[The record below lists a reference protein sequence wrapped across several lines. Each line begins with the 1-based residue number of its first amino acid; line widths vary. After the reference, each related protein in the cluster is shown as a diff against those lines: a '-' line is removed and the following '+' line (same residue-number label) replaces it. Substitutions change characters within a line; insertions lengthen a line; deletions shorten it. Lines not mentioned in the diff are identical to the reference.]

1 MSNLQEDRFYPPECL
16 KVWVARVCPSG
27 ESQPRSPPPAA
38 ASPASSPGIHR
49 LPSPR
54 THHPSETSQVN
65 SVLVWEQK
73 KSWKPLLKRGL
84 WRALWEKKLQAE
96 IKEHSFCPWMFC
108 FCLQESDGTFCPPSL
123 STSTFCKAK
132 SELLKKKTN
141 DLPQGSV
148 KKKRTGFATLGECDA
163 FLD

>member
-132 SELLKKKTN
+132 SELGKKTN